1 MSIGDREMGRKLAQI
16 VKDHKD
22 PCYIVKQFKNSVS
35 SKDFFLNKTFSFQFV
50 GLNAVLCYLLMNLEK
65 NPQ

>member
-35 SKDFFLNKTFSFQFV
+35 SKDFYF
-50 GLNAVLCYLLMNLEK
+50 
-65 NPQ
+65 